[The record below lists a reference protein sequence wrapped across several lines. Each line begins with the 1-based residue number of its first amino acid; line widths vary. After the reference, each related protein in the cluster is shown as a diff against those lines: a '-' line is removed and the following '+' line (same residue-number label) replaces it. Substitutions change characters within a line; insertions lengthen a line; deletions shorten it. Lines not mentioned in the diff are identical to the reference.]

1 MYNYWTGVSF
11 TGLKYAKLKI
21 GCSTQIG
28 MQGELQKT
36 VTRDARGRTRED
48 LGTSV
53 VILCPHMLCEFG
65 DSYEGTTENP
75 RTIYYKITQLGL
87 PWRLSGKES
96 AAKSGDI
103 GSTPDT
109 GRSHTS
115 WSS

>member
-11 TGLKYAKLKI
+11 IGLKYAKLKI

-28 MQGELQKT
+28 MPGELQKT
-36 VTRDARGRTRED
+36 ITSDVRGRTRED

-65 DSYEGTTENP
+65 GSYEGTTENP

-96 AAKSGDI
+96 AAKSADF

-109 GRSHTS
+109 GRSHMS

>member
-11 TGLKYAKLKI
+11 IGLKYAKLKI

-96 AAKSGDI
+96 ACQSRRRGFN
-103 GSTPDT
+103 P
-109 GRSHTS
+109 
-115 WSS
+115 